1 MEAPTTFV
9 SAFMNIYETPFQNKD
24 LEWRF
29 MQFHKLC
36 QTGIPLAVFCS
47 RDCEDYFRSEILTKY
62 PNVLLLDVLDLSDTW
77 TYKTYDKVQR
87 ETNNSVEL
95 PNTRNP
101 AKDTQ
106 EYLLLM
112 NAKTEYII
120 KAVEKNPFNSSHFA
134 WIDFNIFHI
143 FGGKEGVV
151 TNHLRNLSR
160 RILQPYFLSFPGC
173 WSKEQVV
180 EEFLINDICWRWCGG
195 FIIGSG
201 DRMLELHKTYTD
213 HFENFLREKRKLVWE
228 VNFWA
233 YLELRHG
240 LSVVWYPG
248 DHNETILLFNAGL
261 MSVNLSKIDG
271 CSHHRYNYP
280 DQGDYIPTSISYV
293 CHKGV
298 HMMNTRFVNYW
309 LYPNGAYLFKDPESR
324 IITKNFV
331 SVLDDAFIPLN
342 IYNGT
347 HEDVPLDIQGQQLP
361 INELNCTISNL
372 HQFKEV
378 VEEGLVC
385 HGGSIYGLED
395 IRLYNRAD
403 GELGFIGTSVN
414 YSGQGRGR
422 IISGI
427 FNGERY
433 TDCRVLNPPNPD
445 SWCEKNWIPIIK
457 DGADHFI
464 YKWWPFEAGIIKDN
478 TLVITTTWEHK
489 TPMLSN
495 VRGSSTFVPCPDGT
509 GLIGVVHFSYEG
521 SPRRYYHML
530 VLLDQNTLQPLKYS
544 DFFVFNEASIE
555 FCIGFTVVREEYH
568 FWISNFD
575 RDPERMSLD
584 KNKIPLKFDFYYGV

>member
-280 DQGDYIPTSISYV
+280 VQGDYIPTSISYV

-309 LYPNGAYLFKDPESR
+309 LYPSGAYLFKDPESR

-331 SVLDDAFIPLN
+331 SVLDDAFSTD
-342 IYNGT
+342 GFT
-347 HEDVPLDIQGQQLP
+347 
-361 INELNCTISNL
+361 
-372 HQFKEV
+372 EV
-378 VEEGLVC
+378 IEEGLVC

>member
-29 MQFHKLC
+29 MQFRKLC

-47 RDCEDYFRSEILTKY
+47 RDCEDYFRSDILTKY

-331 SVLDDAFIPLN
+331 SVLDDAFSTD
-342 IYNGT
+342 G
-347 HEDVPLDIQGQQLP
+347 
-361 INELNCTISNL
+361 
-372 HQFKEV
+372 FKEV

>member
-248 DHNETILLFNAGL
+248 DHNETILLFNAEF

-271 CSHHRYNYP
+271 CSHHRYIYP

-298 HMMNTRFVNYW
+298 HMINTRFVNYW

-324 IITKNFV
+324 IITKNFI
-331 SVLDDAFIPLN
+331 SVLDDAFSTD
-342 IYNGT
+342 GFT
-347 HEDVPLDIQGQQLP
+347 
-361 INELNCTISNL
+361 
-372 HQFKEV
+372 EV

>member
-9 SAFMNIYETPFQNKD
+9 SAFMNIYKTPFQNKD

-36 QTGIPLAVFCS
+36 KTGIPLAIFCS
-47 RDCEDYFRSEILTKY
+47 RDCEDYFRSSILTKY
-62 PNVLLLDVLDLSDTW
+62 PNVILLDVFDLSETW
-77 TYKTYDKVQR
+77 TYKTYDIIQID
-87 ETNNSVEL
+87 TNNSVEL

-101 AKDTQ
+101 EKDTQ

-112 NAKTEYII
+112 NAKTEYIVR
-120 KAVEKNPFNSSHFA
+120 AVEKNPFNSSHFA

-151 TNHLRNLSR
+151 SDHLINLSR
-160 RILQPYFLSFPGC
+160 RKLHPYFLSFPGC

-180 EEFLINDICWRWCGG
+180 EDFLLNDICWRWCGG

-201 DRMLELHKTYTD
+201 DRMLELHKTYMD

-240 LSVVWYPG
+240 LSVEWYPG

-261 MSVNLSKIDG
+261 MSVNLSKING
-271 CSHHRYNYP
+271 CSHYRYNYP
-280 DQGDYIPTSISYV
+280 DQGDYIPTSTSYV
-293 CHKGV
+293 CHKGT
-298 HMMNTRFVNYW
+298 HMINTRFVNYW
-309 LYPNGAYLFKDPESR
+309 LWPNGAYLFKDPESR
-324 IITKNFV
+324 IITRNFI
-331 SVLDDAFIPLN
+331 SVLDD
-342 IYNGT
+342 
-347 HEDVPLDIQGQQLP
+347 
-361 INELNCTISNL
+361 
-372 HQFKEV
+372 QFSTDGEFTEV
-378 VEEGLVC
+378 VEEGLTC

-414 YSGQGRGR
+414 YSGEGRGR
-422 IISGI
+422 IIVGL
-427 FNGERY
+427 FNDYKY
-433 TDCRVLNPPNPD
+433 TDCRVLTPPNPD

-457 DGADHFI
+457 DGKDHFI
-464 YKWWPFEAGIIKDN
+464 YKWWPFESGVIKDN
-478 TLVITTTWEHK
+478 TLVITTTWEHN

-495 VRGSSTFVPCPDGT
+495 VRGSSTFIPFSLPDGSEGS
-509 GLIGVVHFSYEG
+509 GLLGVVHFSYEG
-521 SPRRYYHML
+521 YPRRYYHML
-530 VLLDQNTLQPLKYS
+530 VLLDKMTLQPLKYS
-544 DFFVFNEASIE
+544 DFFVFNEESIE
-555 FCIGFTVVREEYH
+555 FCIGFTVAADEYH

-575 RDPERMSLD
+575 RDPERMSINID
-584 KNKIPLKFDFYYGV
+584 KIPLKFDFYYGV

>member
-1 MEAPTTFV
+1 MATTFV
-9 SAFMNIYETPFQNKD
+9 TAFMNIYETPFQNKD

-29 MQFHKLC
+29 MQFRKLC
-36 QTGIPLAVFCS
+36 ETGIQIAAFCS
-47 RDCEDYFRSEILTKY
+47 RDCEDYFRSEITKKY
-62 PNVLLLDVLDLSDTW
+62 PNVLLLEVLDLSDTW

-101 AKDTQ
+101 NKDTQ
-106 EYLLLM
+106 EYLILM
-112 NAKTEYII
+112 NAKTEYIV

-134 WIDFNIFHI
+134 WIDFNVFHI
-143 FGGKEGVV
+143 FGGKEGFV
-151 TNHLRNLSR
+151 TDHLRNLSR
-160 RILQPYFLSFPGC
+160 RKLQPYFLSFPGC

-180 EEFLINDICWRWCGG
+180 EDFLLNDICWRWCGG

-240 LSVVWYPG
+240 LSVIWYPG
-248 DHNETILLFNAGL
+248 DHNHTILLVNAGL
-261 MSVNLSKIDG
+261 MYTNLSKIDG

-280 DQGDYIPTSISYV
+280 DQGDYIPTSTSYV
-293 CHKGV
+293 CHKGI
-298 HMMNTRFVNYW
+298 HIINTRFVNYW
-309 LYPNGAYLFKDPESR
+309 LYPNGAYLFKDPDSR
-324 IITKNFV
+324 IITRNFV
-331 SVLDDAFIPLN
+331 SILDSDFSTD
-342 IYNGT
+342 GFT
-347 HEDVPLDIQGQQLP
+347 
-361 INELNCTISNL
+361 
-372 HQFKEV
+372 EV
-378 VEEGLVC
+378 VEEGLTC

-422 IISGI
+422 IIVGLLND
-427 FNGERY
+427 FKY
-433 TDCRVLNPPNPD
+433 TYCRVLNPPNPD

-457 DGADHFI
+457 DGEDHFI
-464 YKWWPFEAGIIKDN
+464 YKWWPFEAGVIKDN

-489 TPMLSN
+489 TAMLSN
-495 VRGSSTFVPCPDGT
+495 VRGSSTFVPFILEDREVS
-509 GLIGVVHFSYEG
+509 GLLGVVHFSYEG

-530 VLLDQNTLQPLKYS
+530 VLLDKVTLRPLKYS
-544 DFFVFNEASIE
+544 DFFVFNEESIE
-555 FCIGFTVVREEYH
+555 FCIGFAIVNDEYH

-575 RDPERMSLD
+575 RDPERISMNVD
-584 KNKIPLKFDFYYGV
+584 KIPLKFDFYYEV

>member
-160 RILQPYFLSFPGC
+160 RILHPYFLSFPGC

-248 DHNETILLFNAGL
+248 DHNETILLFNAEF

-271 CSHHRYNYP
+271 CSHYRYNYP

-331 SVLDDAFIPLN
+331 SVLDDAFTPLK
-342 IYNGT
+342 IYNETPEG
-347 HEDVPLDIQGQQLP
+347 VPLDIQGQQSP
-361 INELNCTISNL
+361 INL

-433 TDCRVLNPPNPD
+433 TDCRVLNPPNTD

-555 FCIGFTVVREEYH
+555 FCIGFTVVREKYH

>member
-1 MEAPTTFV
+1 
-9 SAFMNIYETPFQNKD
+9 MNIYETPFQNKD

-29 MQFHKLC
+29 TQFRKLC
-36 QTGIPLAVFCS
+36 ETGIPLAVFCS
-47 RDCEDYFRSEILTKY
+47 PDCEDYFRSSILIKY
-62 PNVLLLDVLDLSDTW
+62 SNVILLDVLDLTDTW
-77 TYKTYDKVQR
+77 TYKTFDKVQR

-112 NAKTEYII
+112 NAKTEYIVR
-120 KAVEKNPFNSSHFA
+120 AVEKNPFDSSHFA

-143 FGGKEGVV
+143 FGGKEGFV
-151 TNHLRNLSR
+151 TDHLRNLSKR
-160 RILQPYFLSFPGC
+160 ELQPYFLSFPGC

-180 EEFLINDICWRWCGG
+180 EDFLLNDICWRWCGG

-213 HFENFLREKRKLVWE
+213 HFENFLREKRKLIWE

-248 DHNETILLFNAGL
+248 DHNETILMFDAGL
-261 MSVNLSKIDG
+261 MSVNLSKIVE
-271 CSHHRYNYP
+271 CSHIRYNYP
-280 DQGDYIPTSISYV
+280 DQGDYIPTSTSYV

-298 HMMNTRFVNYW
+298 HMINTRFVNYW
-309 LYPNGAYLFKDPESR
+309 LWPNGAYLFKHPESH
-324 IITKNFV
+324 IITRNFI
-331 SVLDDAFIPLN
+331 SILDSDFF
-342 IYNGT
+342 T
-347 HEDVPLDIQGQQLP
+347 SEF
-361 INELNCTISNL
+361 T
-372 HQFKEV
+372 EV
-378 VEEGLVC
+378 VEEGVTC

-403 GELGFIGTSVN
+403 GQLGFVATTVN

-422 IISGI
+422 IITGI
-427 FNGERY
+427 FNQSKY
-433 TDCRVLNPPNPD
+433 TDCCVLNPPNPD

-457 DGADHFI
+457 DGKDHFI
-464 YKWWPFEAGIIKDN
+464 YKWSPFEAGVIKDN
-478 TLVITTTWEHK
+478 TLVITTTWQHK
-489 TPMLSN
+489 SPMMSN
-495 VRGSSTFVPCPDGT
+495 VRGSSTFVPFSNWAMESMQ
-509 GLIGVVHFSYEG
+509 GLLGVVHFSYEG
-521 SPRRYYHML
+521 CPRRYYHML
-530 VLLDQNTLQPLKYS
+530 ILLDQETLKPLKYS

-555 FCIGFTVVREEYH
+555 FCIGFTVVNDEYH

-575 RDPERMSLD
+575 REPEKISMNID
-584 KNKIPLKFDFYYGV
+584 KIPLKFDFYYEV